1 MRRFALTHRLALLT
15 ALAAA
20 VALIVIGQ
28 RTPADVDEGFYAIAA
43 ELVARGRLPY
53 RDFFY
58 PQAPYLPLLLAPLAA
73 VASRFA
79 IERVLFSLLGA
90 ITAGLIAHGVKRDTG
105 SPLAAVTAAVLFTC
119 NELTWQW
126 FPSIRPYAPAALCIV
141 VATLL
146 ASSPKR
152 PSLAHALLAGA
163 LAGVVGGL
171 RLLLLPFVGAIVAAI
186 WLRGARF
193 ALPRAVAV
201 IVLLRVTLWAP
212 GNHQLQV
219 AVWTGPLAVLL
230 VAIGPAWRERASRGV
245 LTAAGALVGLLPLMA
260 LHRLAP
266 ESFLFGNLA
275 FHASRVNIVWAADQ
289 VPWWAQ
295 RSTYIHGLFGIVSMN
310 HLSAFGPELVAL
322 TLLAGFAVLSRPAR
336 QTVAP
341 TLAAASIILSALV
354 PFPVIEHYYT
364 PAIPVLA
371 LLAGLGL
378 GHLDRAL
385 RGPLGPRLA
394 LPLCLVTLHLVVGYP
409 SFHRRWREGLYGD
422 FRFHAFRPR
431 RLDYAAAWVRRVSD
445 RHPGPVLALWP
456 GSALGLADRL
466 LPGTENHFARQA
478 PVPMGNPALR
488 DRLHIATAD
497 DVRDAVIAQ
506 TPAVVAVDREV
517 EHMGADDF
525 RVLLEQCGYRVEGEA
540 RGVLF
545 VYARVAPPTAGCA
558 RRP

>member
-1 MRRFALTHRLALLT
+1 VRRFAQTHRLALLT
-15 ALAAA
+15 ALGAA
-20 VALIVIGQ
+20 VALIAIGQ

-53 RDFFY
+53 RDYFY
-58 PQAPYLPLLLAPLAA
+58 PQAPYLPFLLAPVAA
-73 VASRFA
+73 VASRFVV
-79 IERVLFSLLGA
+79 ERVVFSLLGA
-90 ITAGLIAHGVKRDTG
+90 ITAGFIAHGVKRDTG
-105 SPLAAVTAAVLFTC
+105 SPLAAVTAAALFTV

-141 VATLL
+141 AATLL
-146 ASSPKR
+146 ASSPRR
-152 PSLAHALLAGA
+152 PSLARAALAGA

-193 ALPRAVAV
+193 ALLRAVAV
-201 IVLLRVTLWAP
+201 VALLRVTLWAP
-212 GNHQLQV
+212 DNQQILTARWTVPLALLIV
-219 AVWTGPLAVLL
+219 AV
-230 VAIGPAWRERASRGV
+230 GPAWRERAMRGA
-245 LTAAGALVGLLPLMA
+245 LATAGAVAALLPLAM
-260 LHRLAP
+260 LYRMAP
-266 ESFLFGNLA
+266 EGFLFGNLA
-275 FHASRVNIVWAADQ
+275 FHANRVTAAWPADQ

-295 RSTYIHGLFGIVSMN
+295 RSTYIHGLYGIVSMN
-310 HLSAFGPELVAL
+310 HLSAFAPELIAL
-322 TLLAGFAVLSRPAR
+322 VLLAGFAVLSRPAR

-341 TLAAASIILSALV
+341 SLAAASVVLAALV
-354 PFPVIEHYYT
+354 PFPVIEHYFT
-364 PAIPVLA
+364 PAVPVLA

-385 RGPLGPRLA
+385 RGPLAPRLA
-394 LPLCLVTLHLVVGYP
+394 LPICLLTLHLVVGYP

-422 FRFHAFRPR
+422 FRLHAFRPR
-431 RLDYAAAWVRRVSD
+431 RLDYAAARVRRVAA

-478 PVPMGNPALR
+478 PIPLGDPALR

-506 TPAVVAVDREV
+506 TPSVVTLDREV
-517 EHMGADDF
+517 EHMGVDEF
-525 RVLLEQCGYRVEGEA
+525 RVLLERCGYRVESEA
-540 RGVLF
+540 RAVLL
-545 VYARVAPPTAGCA
+545 VYARVEAPAAGCA
-558 RRP
+558 RAR